1 MLVSGEGLAG
11 TPPVFCKGFWGVCSI
26 EEGVGGFGNDRII
39 QFQLSCHGQ
48 ELFPPDHFYLAL
60 NTSRDWKTQTQQY
73 PQSQGTRDKDSP
85 LPIPY
90 HSYAGICRVVGA
102 SQHQGWEM
110 MWKIIMQ
117 QDLPI
122 INMET
127 EEFSECVT
135 SIESKMP
142 GLQSCPVQ

>member
-1 MLVSGEGLAG
+1 M
-11 TPPVFCKGFWGVCSI
+11 
-26 EEGVGGFGNDRII
+26 
-39 QFQLSCHGQ
+39 
-48 ELFPPDHFYLAL
+48 
-60 NTSRDWKTQTQQY
+60 SRDWKFKLSSLKGLLCSARV
-73 PQSQGTRDKDSP
+73 PN
-85 LPIPY
+85 PY
-90 HSYAGICRVVGA
+90 HSYSGICRVVSA
-102 SQHQGWEM
+102 SQHQGRDM

-117 QDLPI
+117 QDLSI